1 MAFSPLAYCNRAQ
14 RECTLVMKLEENRIV
29 HTSHLQTRK
38 EAIFGDSDQYS
49 TQRLNG
55 GKEQCGD
62 QQGHSGAR

>member
-1 MAFSPLAYCNRAQ
+1 
-14 RECTLVMKLEENRIV
+14 MKLEENRIV